1 MKRHLLVFL
10 AASCFPSLSSAQL
23 SNERLEEAVF
33 GRMPDGTTV
42 ERFSSGRVMEVRTDR
57 PAVQLYTDNPVG
69 FCLETQNYPDAINH
83 ENSPSPILRPGTP
96 YQTAP
101 EAKSNIAYSSP
112 VLLCDGI
119 C

>member
-23 SNERLEEAVF
+23 SIARLEEDVF

-42 ERFSSGRVMEVRTDR
+42 EQISSGRVMEVRTDR
-57 PAVQLYTDNPVG
+57 PAVQLYTGNPVG

-83 ENSPSPILRPGTP
+83 ENFPSPILRPGTP
-96 YQTAP
+96 YQTTTIFTFSA
-101 EAKSNIAYSSP
+101 E
-112 VLLCDGI
+112 
-119 C
+119 